1 MKYCDDYAALLDL
14 YVDGELSPDDMDRVR
29 AHLET
34 CPGCRAY
41 VDDALAIRAAF
52 PDVEDTEVPAGFAES
67 VMSAVQAA
75 AQERPAAPQAKK
87 RHWGRVLLPLA
98 ACCAIVIL
106 LHGVT
111 GSKNSPVEF
120 ATASSSATDTATTES
135 ESIAETEEAAAEA
148 PAETPADGAAD
159 GGAAPETRVA
169 FTTSDAGT
177 CASVNDQASSKALP
191 ETGVVEAPAGA
202 AVPEAQAAEPEEFG
216 VEAASS
222 VSAFATFR
230 LTTAQAPTRTAS
242 SAMSCPGRTTTP
254 CWPRWQIMAS
264 RRSPTKNLPRPT
276 GPWPMALPWSM
287 WRTNGRRTLS
297 DTNFQQNRLK
307 RGNREKS

>member
-1 MKYCDDYAALLDL
+1 MKYCEDCAALLDL
-14 YVDGELSPDDMDRVR
+14 YVDGELSPEDMDRVR
-29 AHLET
+29 SHLET

-52 PDVEDTEVPAGFAES
+52 PDVEDTEVPTGFAES

-120 ATASSSATDTATTES
+120 ATASSAADTAAITES
-135 ESIAETEEAAAEA
+135 ENIAETEEAAVEA
-148 PAETPADGAAD
+148 PAETAPA
-159 GGAAPETRVA
+159 GGTAESGGTPETRVA

-177 CASVNDQASSKALP
+177 GASVNDQASSKALP
-191 ETGVVEAPAGA
+191 ETGVVEVPAGA
-202 AVPEAQAAEPEEFG
+202 AVPEAQAEEPEEAG

-222 VSAFATFR
+222 VSAFATLR
-230 LTTAQAPTRTAS
+230 LTTAQAGELLAEHTPVSDADGVLCYELSREDYDALLAALADTGITPEPDAESAAS
-242 SAMSCPGRTTTP
+242 DGAMSDGFALVYVADE
-254 CWPRWQIMAS
+254 WPEDA
-264 RRSPTKNLPRPT
+264 
-276 GPWPMALPWSM
+276 
-287 WRTNGRRTLS
+287 
-297 DTNFQQNRLK
+297 D
-307 RGNREKS
+307 

>member
-1 MKYCDDYAALLDL
+1 MKYCEDCAALLDL
-14 YVDGELSPDDMDRVR
+14 YVDGELSPEDMDRVR

-34 CPGCRAY
+34 CSGCRAY

-52 PDVEDTEVPAGFAES
+52 PDVEDTEVPTGFAES

-222 VSAFATFR
+222 VSAFATLR
-230 LTTAQAPTRTAS
+230 LTTAQAGELLAEHTPVSDADGVLCYELSREDYDALLAALADTGITPEPDAESAAS
-242 SAMSCPGRTTTP
+242 DGAMSDGFALVYVADE
-254 CWPRWQIMAS
+254 WPENA
-264 RRSPTKNLPRPT
+264 
-276 GPWPMALPWSM
+276 
-287 WRTNGRRTLS
+287 
-297 DTNFQQNRLK
+297 
-307 RGNREKS
+307 E

>member
-1 MKYCDDYAALLDL
+1 MKYCEDYAALLDL
-14 YVDGELSPDDMDRVR
+14 YVDGELSPEDMDRVR

-34 CPGCRAY
+34 CSGCRAY

-52 PDVEDTEVPAGFAES
+52 PDVEDTEVPTGFAES

-135 ESIAETEEAAAEA
+135 ESIAETEEAAAES

-222 VSAFATFR
+222 VSAFATLR
-230 LTTAQAPTRTAS
+230 LTTAQAGELLAEHTPVSDADGVLCYELSREDYDALLAALADNGVTPEPDEESAAS
-242 SAMSCPGRTTTP
+242 DGAMADGFALVYVADE
-254 CWPRWQIMAS
+254 WPENA
-264 RRSPTKNLPRPT
+264 
-276 GPWPMALPWSM
+276 
-287 WRTNGRRTLS
+287 
-297 DTNFQQNRLK
+297 
-307 RGNREKS
+307 E

>member
-1 MKYCDDYAALLDL
+1 MKYCEDYAALLDL
-14 YVDGELSPDDMDRVR
+14 YVDGELSPEDMDRVR

-34 CPGCRAY
+34 CSGCRAY

-52 PDVEDTEVPAGFAES
+52 PDVEDTEVPTGFAES

-177 CASVNDQASSKALP
+177 GASVNDQASSKALP
-191 ETGVVEAPAGA
+191 ETGVVEVPAGA

-222 VSAFATFR
+222 VSAFATLR
-230 LTTAQAPTRTAS
+230 LTTAQAGELLAEHTPVSDADGVLCYELSREDYDALLAALADNGVTPEPDEESAAS
-242 SAMSCPGRTTTP
+242 DGAMADGFALVYVADE
-254 CWPRWQIMAS
+254 WPEDA
-264 RRSPTKNLPRPT
+264 
-276 GPWPMALPWSM
+276 
-287 WRTNGRRTLS
+287 
-297 DTNFQQNRLK
+297 D
-307 RGNREKS
+307 

>member
-1 MKYCDDYAALLDL
+1 MKYCEDYAALLDL
-14 YVDGELSPDDMDRVR
+14 YVDGELSPEDMDRVR

-34 CPGCRAY
+34 CSGCRAY

-52 PDVEDTEVPAGFAES
+52 PDVEDTEVPTGFAES

-148 PAETPADGAAD
+148 PAETPVDGAAD

-177 CASVNDQASSKALP
+177 GASVNDQASSKALP
-191 ETGVVEAPAGA
+191 ETGVVEVPAGA
-202 AVPEAQAAEPEEFG
+202 AVPEAQAEEPEEAG

-222 VSAFATFR
+222 VSAFATLR
-230 LTTAQAPTRTAS
+230 LTTAQAGELLAEHAPVSDADGVLCYELSREDYDALLAALADTGITPEPDAESAAS
-242 SAMSCPGRTTTP
+242 DGAMSDGFALVYVADE
-254 CWPRWQIMAS
+254 WPEDA
-264 RRSPTKNLPRPT
+264 
-276 GPWPMALPWSM
+276 
-287 WRTNGRRTLS
+287 
-297 DTNFQQNRLK
+297 D
-307 RGNREKS
+307 

>member
-1 MKYCDDYAALLDL
+1 MKYCEDCAALLDL
-14 YVDGELSPDDMDRVR
+14 YVDGELSPEDMDRVR

-34 CPGCRAY
+34 CSGCRAY

-52 PDVEDTEVPAGFAES
+52 PDVEDTEVPTGFAES

-177 CASVNDQASSKALP
+177 GASVNDQASSKALP
-191 ETGVVEAPAGA
+191 ETGVVEVPAGA
-202 AVPEAQAAEPEEFG
+202 AVPEAQAEEPEEAG

-222 VSAFATFR
+222 VSAFATLR
-230 LTTAQAPTRTAS
+230 LTTAQAGDLLAEHAPVSDADGVLCYELSREDYDALLAALADNGVTPEPDEESAAS
-242 SAMSCPGRTTTP
+242 DGAMADGFALVYVADE
-254 CWPRWQIMAS
+254 WPENA
-264 RRSPTKNLPRPT
+264 
-276 GPWPMALPWSM
+276 
-287 WRTNGRRTLS
+287 
-297 DTNFQQNRLK
+297 
-307 RGNREKS
+307 E

>member
-1 MKYCDDYAALLDL
+1 MKYCEDCAALLDL
-14 YVDGELSPDDMDRVR
+14 YVDGELSPEDMDRVR

-34 CPGCRAY
+34 CSGCRAY

-52 PDVEDTEVPAGFAES
+52 PDVEDTEVPTGFAES

-98 ACCAIVIL
+98 ACCAIVTL

-111 GSKNSPVEF
+111 GSKNSPVEY
-120 ATASSSATDTATTES
+120 ATASSAADTATTES

-177 CASVNDQASSKALP
+177 GASVNDQASSKALP

-222 VSAFATFR
+222 VSAFATLR
-230 LTTAQAPTRTAS
+230 LTTAQAGELLAEHTPVSDADGVLCYELSREDYDALLAALADNGVTPEPDEESAAS
-242 SAMSCPGRTTTP
+242 DGAMADGFALVYVADE
-254 CWPRWQIMAS
+254 WPENA
-264 RRSPTKNLPRPT
+264 
-276 GPWPMALPWSM
+276 
-287 WRTNGRRTLS
+287 
-297 DTNFQQNRLK
+297 
-307 RGNREKS
+307 E

>member
-1 MKYCDDYAALLDL
+1 MKYCEDCAALRDL
-14 YVDGELSPDDMDRVR
+14 YVDGELSPEDMDRVR

-34 CPGCRAY
+34 CSGCRAY

-52 PDVEDTEVPAGFAES
+52 PDVEDTEVPTGFAES

-177 CASVNDQASSKALP
+177 GASVNDQASSKALP
-191 ETGVVEAPAGA
+191 ETGVVEVPAGA
-202 AVPEAQAAEPEEFG
+202 AVPEAQAEEPEEAG

-222 VSAFATFR
+222 VSAFATLR
-230 LTTAQAPTRTAS
+230 LTTAQAGELLAEHTPVSDADGVLCYELSREDYDALLAALADNGVTPEPDEESAAS
-242 SAMSCPGRTTTP
+242 DGAMADGFALVYVADE
-254 CWPRWQIMAS
+254 WPENA
-264 RRSPTKNLPRPT
+264 
-276 GPWPMALPWSM
+276 
-287 WRTNGRRTLS
+287 
-297 DTNFQQNRLK
+297 
-307 RGNREKS
+307 E

>member
-1 MKYCDDYAALLDL
+1 MKYCEDYAALLDL
-14 YVDGELSPDDMDRVR
+14 YVDGELSPEDMDRVR

-34 CPGCRAY
+34 CSGCRAY

-52 PDVEDTEVPAGFAES
+52 PDVEDTEVPTGFAES

-75 AQERPAAPQAKK
+75 AQERPAAPQAKQ

-148 PAETPADGAAD
+148 PAEMPADGAAD

-177 CASVNDQASSKALP
+177 GASVNDQASSKALP
-191 ETGVVEAPAGA
+191 ETGVVEVPAGA

-222 VSAFATFR
+222 VSAFATLR
-230 LTTAQAPTRTAS
+230 LTTAQAGELLAEHTPVSDADGVLCYELSREDYDALLAALADNGVTPEPDEESAAS
-242 SAMSCPGRTTTP
+242 DGAMADGFALVYVADE
-254 CWPRWQIMAS
+254 WPENA
-264 RRSPTKNLPRPT
+264 
-276 GPWPMALPWSM
+276 
-287 WRTNGRRTLS
+287 
-297 DTNFQQNRLK
+297 
-307 RGNREKS
+307 E

>member
-1 MKYCDDYAALLDL
+1 MKYCEDCAALLDL
-14 YVDGELSPDDMDRVR
+14 YVDGELSPEDMDRVR

-52 PDVEDTEVPAGFAES
+52 PDVEDTEVPTGFAES

-222 VSAFATFR
+222 VSAFATLR
-230 LTTAQAPTRTAS
+230 LTTAQAGELLAEHTPVSDADGVLCYELSQEDYDALLAALADNGVTPEPDEESAAS
-242 SAMSCPGRTTTP
+242 DGAMADGFALVYVADE
-254 CWPRWQIMAS
+254 WPENA
-264 RRSPTKNLPRPT
+264 
-276 GPWPMALPWSM
+276 
-287 WRTNGRRTLS
+287 
-297 DTNFQQNRLK
+297 
-307 RGNREKS
+307 E

>member
-1 MKYCDDYAALLDL
+1 MKYCEDCAALLDL
-14 YVDGELSPDDMDRVR
+14 YVDGELSPEDMDRVR

-202 AVPEAQAAEPEEFG
+202 AVPEAQAEEPEEAG

-222 VSAFATFR
+222 VSAFATLR
-230 LTTAQAPTRTAS
+230 LTTAQAGDLLAEHAPVSDADGVLCYELSREDYDALLAALADTGITPEPDAESAAS
-242 SAMSCPGRTTTP
+242 DGAMSDGFALVYVADE
-254 CWPRWQIMAS
+254 WPENA
-264 RRSPTKNLPRPT
+264 
-276 GPWPMALPWSM
+276 
-287 WRTNGRRTLS
+287 
-297 DTNFQQNRLK
+297 
-307 RGNREKS
+307 E

>member
-1 MKYCDDYAALLDL
+1 MKYCEDYAALLDL
-14 YVDGELSPDDMDRVR
+14 YVDGELSPEDMDRVR

-34 CPGCRAY
+34 CSGCRAY

-52 PDVEDTEVPAGFAES
+52 PDVEDTEVPTGFAES

-222 VSAFATFR
+222 VSAFATLR
-230 LTTAQAPTRTAS
+230 LTTAQAGELLAEHTPVSDADGVLCYELSREDYDALLAALADTGITPEPDAESAAS
-242 SAMSCPGRTTTP
+242 DGAMSDGFALVYVADE
-254 CWPRWQIMAS
+254 WPENA
-264 RRSPTKNLPRPT
+264 
-276 GPWPMALPWSM
+276 
-287 WRTNGRRTLS
+287 
-297 DTNFQQNRLK
+297 
-307 RGNREKS
+307 E

>member
-1 MKYCDDYAALLDL
+1 MKYCEDCAALLDL
-14 YVDGELSPDDMDRVR
+14 YVDGELSPEDMDRVR

-34 CPGCRAY
+34 CSGCRAY

-52 PDVEDTEVPAGFAES
+52 PDVEDTEVPTGFAES

-75 AQERPAAPQAKK
+75 AQERPVAPQAKK

-135 ESIAETEEAAAEA
+135 ESIAETEEAAAE
-148 PAETPADGAAD
+148 
-159 GGAAPETRVA
+159 TRVA
-169 FTTSDAGT
+169 FSTSDAGT
-177 CASVNDQASSKALP
+177 GASVNDQASSKALP

-222 VSAFATFR
+222 VSAFATLR
-230 LTTAQAPTRTAS
+230 LTTAQAGELLAEHTPVSDADGVLCYELSREDYDALLAALADNGVTPEPDEESAAS
-242 SAMSCPGRTTTP
+242 DGAMADGFALVYVADE
-254 CWPRWQIMAS
+254 WPENA
-264 RRSPTKNLPRPT
+264 
-276 GPWPMALPWSM
+276 
-287 WRTNGRRTLS
+287 
-297 DTNFQQNRLK
+297 
-307 RGNREKS
+307 E

>member
-1 MKYCDDYAALLDL
+1 MKYCENYAALLDL
-14 YVDGELSPDDMDRVR
+14 YVDGELSPEDMDRVR

-34 CPGCRAY
+34 CSGCRAY

-52 PDVEDTEVPAGFAES
+52 PDVEDTEVPTGFAES

-148 PAETPADGAAD
+148 PAETPADGTAD

-177 CASVNDQASSKALP
+177 GASVNDQASSKALP
-191 ETGVVEAPAGA
+191 ETGVVEVPAGA
-202 AVPEAQAAEPEEFG
+202 AVPEAQAEEPEEAG

-222 VSAFATFR
+222 VSAFATLR
-230 LTTAQAPTRTAS
+230 LTTAQAGDLLAEHAPVSDADGVLCYELSREDYDALLAALADNGVTPEPDEESAAS
-242 SAMSCPGRTTTP
+242 DGAMADGFALVYVAAE
-254 CWPRWQIMAS
+254 WPENA
-264 RRSPTKNLPRPT
+264 
-276 GPWPMALPWSM
+276 
-287 WRTNGRRTLS
+287 
-297 DTNFQQNRLK
+297 
-307 RGNREKS
+307 E

>member
-1 MKYCDDYAALLDL
+1 MKYCEDCAALLDL
-14 YVDGELSPDDMDRVR
+14 YVDGELSPEDMDRVR

-177 CASVNDQASSKALP
+177 GASVNDQASSKALP
-191 ETGVVEAPAGA
+191 ETGVVEVPAGA
-202 AVPEAQAAEPEEFG
+202 AVPEAQAEEPEEAG

-222 VSAFATFR
+222 VSAFATLR
-230 LTTAQAPTRTAS
+230 LTTAQAGDLLAEHAPVSDADGVLCYELSREDYDALLAALADTGITPEPDAESAAS
-242 SAMSCPGRTTTP
+242 DGAMSDGFALVYVADE
-254 CWPRWQIMAS
+254 WPENA
-264 RRSPTKNLPRPT
+264 
-276 GPWPMALPWSM
+276 
-287 WRTNGRRTLS
+287 
-297 DTNFQQNRLK
+297 
-307 RGNREKS
+307 E

>member
-1 MKYCDDYAALLDL
+1 MKYCEDYAALLDL
-14 YVDGELSPDDMDRVR
+14 YVDGELSPEDMDRVR

-34 CPGCRAY
+34 CSGCRAY

-52 PDVEDTEVPAGFAES
+52 PDVEDTEVPTGFAES

-222 VSAFATFR
+222 VSAFATLR
-230 LTTAQAPTRTAS
+230 LTTAQAGELLAEHTPVSDADGVLCYELSREDYDALLAALADNGVTPEPDEESAAS
-242 SAMSCPGRTTTP
+242 DGAMADGFALVYVADE
-254 CWPRWQIMAS
+254 WPENA
-264 RRSPTKNLPRPT
+264 
-276 GPWPMALPWSM
+276 
-287 WRTNGRRTLS
+287 
-297 DTNFQQNRLK
+297 D
-307 RGNREKS
+307 

>member
-1 MKYCDDYAALLDL
+1 MKYCEDYAALLDL
-14 YVDGELSPDDMDRVR
+14 YVDGELSPEDMDRVR

-34 CPGCRAY
+34 CSGCRAY

-52 PDVEDTEVPAGFAES
+52 PDVEDTEVPTGFAES

-222 VSAFATFR
+222 VSAFATLR
-230 LTTAQAPTRTAS
+230 LTTAQAGELLAEHTPVSDADGVLCYELSREDYDALLAALADNGVTPEPDEESAAS
-242 SAMSCPGRTTTP
+242 DGAMADGFALVYVAEE
-254 CWPRWQIMAS
+254 WPENA
-264 RRSPTKNLPRPT
+264 
-276 GPWPMALPWSM
+276 
-287 WRTNGRRTLS
+287 
-297 DTNFQQNRLK
+297 
-307 RGNREKS
+307 E

>member
-1 MKYCDDYAALLDL
+1 MKYCENYAALLDL
-14 YVDGELSPDDMDRVR
+14 YVDGELSPEDMDRVR

-34 CPGCRAY
+34 CSGCRAY

-52 PDVEDTEVPAGFAES
+52 PDVEDTEVPTGFAES

-148 PAETPADGAAD
+148 PAEAPANGAAES
-159 GGAAPETRVA
+159 GGTPETRVA

-177 CASVNDQASSKALP
+177 GASVNDQASSKALP
-191 ETGVVEAPAGA
+191 ETGVVEVPAGA
-202 AVPEAQAAEPEEFG
+202 AVPEAQAEEPEEAG

-222 VSAFATFR
+222 VSAFATLR
-230 LTTAQAPTRTAS
+230 LTTAQAGDLLAEHAPVSDADGVLCYELSREDYDALLAALADTGITPEPDEESAAS
-242 SAMSCPGRTTTP
+242 DGAMADGFALVYVADE
-254 CWPRWQIMAS
+254 WPEDA
-264 RRSPTKNLPRPT
+264 
-276 GPWPMALPWSM
+276 
-287 WRTNGRRTLS
+287 
-297 DTNFQQNRLK
+297 D
-307 RGNREKS
+307 

>member
-1 MKYCDDYAALLDL
+1 MKYCEDYAALLDL
-14 YVDGELSPDDMDRVR
+14 YVDGELSPEDMDRVR

-34 CPGCRAY
+34 CSGCRAY

-52 PDVEDTEVPAGFAES
+52 PDVEDTEVPTGFAES

-177 CASVNDQASSKALP
+177 GASVNDQASSKALP
-191 ETGVVEAPAGA
+191 ETGVVEVPAGA
-202 AVPEAQAAEPEEFG
+202 AVPEAQAEEPEEAG

-222 VSAFATFR
+222 VSAFATLR
-230 LTTAQAPTRTAS
+230 LTTAQAGDLLAEHAPVSDADGVLCYELSREDYDALLAALADTGITPGPDAESAAS
-242 SAMSCPGRTTTP
+242 DGAMSDGFALVYVADE
-254 CWPRWQIMAS
+254 WPEDAY
-264 RRSPTKNLPRPT
+264 
-276 GPWPMALPWSM
+276 
-287 WRTNGRRTLS
+287 
-297 DTNFQQNRLK
+297 
-307 RGNREKS
+307 

>member
-1 MKYCDDYAALLDL
+1 MKYCEDYAALLDL
-14 YVDGELSPDDMDRVR
+14 YVDGELSPEDMDRVR

-34 CPGCRAY
+34 CSGCRAY

-52 PDVEDTEVPAGFAES
+52 PDVEDTEVPTGFAES

-169 FTTSDAGT
+169 FTPSDAGT
-177 CASVNDQASSKALP
+177 GASVNDQASSKALP

-222 VSAFATFR
+222 VSAFATLR
-230 LTTAQAPTRTAS
+230 LTTAQAGELLAEHTPVSDADGVLCYELSREDYDALLAALADNGVTPEPDEESAAS
-242 SAMSCPGRTTTP
+242 DGAMADGFALVYVADE
-254 CWPRWQIMAS
+254 WPENA
-264 RRSPTKNLPRPT
+264 
-276 GPWPMALPWSM
+276 
-287 WRTNGRRTLS
+287 
-297 DTNFQQNRLK
+297 
-307 RGNREKS
+307 E

>member
-1 MKYCDDYAALLDL
+1 MKYCEDYAALLDL
-14 YVDGELSPDDMDRVR
+14 YVDGELSPEDMDRVR

-34 CPGCRAY
+34 CSGCRAY

-52 PDVEDTEVPAGFAES
+52 PDVEDTEVPTGFAES

-177 CASVNDQASSKALP
+177 GASVNDQTSSKALP
-191 ETGVVEAPAGA
+191 ETGVVEVPAGA
-202 AVPEAQAAEPEEFG
+202 AVPEAQAEEPEEAG

-222 VSAFATFR
+222 VSAFATLR
-230 LTTAQAPTRTAS
+230 LTTAQAGDLLAEHAPVSDADGVLCYELSREDYDALLAALADTGITPEPDAESAAS
-242 SAMSCPGRTTTP
+242 DGAMSDGFALVYVADE
-254 CWPRWQIMAS
+254 WPEDA
-264 RRSPTKNLPRPT
+264 
-276 GPWPMALPWSM
+276 
-287 WRTNGRRTLS
+287 
-297 DTNFQQNRLK
+297 D
-307 RGNREKS
+307 

>member
-1 MKYCDDYAALLDL
+1 MKYCEDCAALLDL
-14 YVDGELSPDDMDRVR
+14 YVDGELSHDEIDRVR

-177 CASVNDQASSKALP
+177 GASVNDQASSKALP
-191 ETGVVEAPAGA
+191 ETGVVEVPAGA
-202 AVPEAQAAEPEEFG
+202 AVPEAQAEEPEEAG

-222 VSAFATFR
+222 VSAFATLR
-230 LTTAQAPTRTAS
+230 LTTAQAGELLAEHTPVSDADGVLCYELSREDYDALLAALADNGVTPEPDEESAAS
-242 SAMSCPGRTTTP
+242 DGAMADGFALVYVADE
-254 CWPRWQIMAS
+254 WPENA
-264 RRSPTKNLPRPT
+264 
-276 GPWPMALPWSM
+276 
-287 WRTNGRRTLS
+287 
-297 DTNFQQNRLK
+297 
-307 RGNREKS
+307 E

>member
-1 MKYCDDYAALLDL
+1 MTNCKVFAALLDL

-52 PDVEDTEVPAGFAES
+52 PDVEDTEVPTGFAES

-222 VSAFATFR
+222 VSAFATLR
-230 LTTAQAPTRTAS
+230 LTTAQAGELLAEHTPVSDADGVLCYELSREDYDALLAALADNGVTPEPDEESAAS
-242 SAMSCPGRTTTP
+242 DGAMADGFALVYVADE
-254 CWPRWQIMAS
+254 WPENA
-264 RRSPTKNLPRPT
+264 
-276 GPWPMALPWSM
+276 
-287 WRTNGRRTLS
+287 
-297 DTNFQQNRLK
+297 
-307 RGNREKS
+307 E

>member
-1 MKYCDDYAALLDL
+1 MKYCEDCAALLDL

-52 PDVEDTEVPAGFAES
+52 PDVEDTEVPTGFAES

-148 PAETPADGAAD
+148 PAEAPANGAAES
-159 GGAAPETRVA
+159 GGTPETRVA

-177 CASVNDQASSKALP
+177 GASVNDQASSKALP
-191 ETGVVEAPAGA
+191 ETGVVEVPAGA
-202 AVPEAQAAEPEEFG
+202 AVPEAQAEEPEEAG

-222 VSAFATFR
+222 VSAFATLR
-230 LTTAQAPTRTAS
+230 LTTAQAGELLAEHTPVSDADGVLCYELSREDYDALLAALADTGITPEPDAESAAS
-242 SAMSCPGRTTTP
+242 DGAMSDGFALVYVADE
-254 CWPRWQIMAS
+254 WPENA
-264 RRSPTKNLPRPT
+264 
-276 GPWPMALPWSM
+276 
-287 WRTNGRRTLS
+287 
-297 DTNFQQNRLK
+297 
-307 RGNREKS
+307 E

>member
-1 MKYCDDYAALLDL
+1 MKYCEDYAALLDL
-14 YVDGELSPDDMDRVR
+14 YVDGELSPEDMDRVR

-34 CPGCRAY
+34 CSGCRAY

-52 PDVEDTEVPAGFAES
+52 PDVEDTEVPTGFAES

-177 CASVNDQASSKALP
+177 GASVNDQASSKALP
-191 ETGVVEAPAGA
+191 ETGVVEVPAGA
-202 AVPEAQAAEPEEFG
+202 AVPEAQAEEPEEAG

-222 VSAFATFR
+222 VSAFATLR
-230 LTTAQAPTRTAS
+230 LTTAQAGELLAEHAPVSDADGVLCYELSREDYDALLAALADTGITPGPDAESAAS
-242 SAMSCPGRTTTP
+242 DGAMSDGFALVYVADE
-254 CWPRWQIMAS
+254 WPEDA
-264 RRSPTKNLPRPT
+264 
-276 GPWPMALPWSM
+276 
-287 WRTNGRRTLS
+287 
-297 DTNFQQNRLK
+297 D
-307 RGNREKS
+307 

>member
-1 MKYCDDYAALLDL
+1 MKYCENYAALLDL
-14 YVDGELSPDDMDRVR
+14 YVDGELSPEDMDRVR

-34 CPGCRAY
+34 CSGCRAY

-52 PDVEDTEVPAGFAES
+52 PDVEDTEVPTGFAES

-177 CASVNDQASSKALP
+177 GASVNDQASSKALP
-191 ETGVVEAPAGA
+191 ETGVVEVPAGA
-202 AVPEAQAAEPEEFG
+202 AVPEAQAEEPEEAG

-222 VSAFATFR
+222 VSAFATLR
-230 LTTAQAPTRTAS
+230 LTTAQAGELLAEHTPVSDADGVLCYELSREDYDVLLAALADNGVTPEPDEESAAS
-242 SAMSCPGRTTTP
+242 DGAMADGFALVYVADE
-254 CWPRWQIMAS
+254 WPENA
-264 RRSPTKNLPRPT
+264 
-276 GPWPMALPWSM
+276 
-287 WRTNGRRTLS
+287 
-297 DTNFQQNRLK
+297 
-307 RGNREKS
+307 E

>member
-1 MKYCDDYAALLDL
+1 MKYCEDYAALLDL
-14 YVDGELSPDDMDRVR
+14 YVDGELSPEDMDRVR

-34 CPGCRAY
+34 CSGCRAY

-52 PDVEDTEVPAGFAES
+52 PDVEDTEVPTGFAES

-222 VSAFATFR
+222 VSAFATLR
-230 LTTAQAPTRTAS
+230 LTTAQAGELLAEHTPVSDADGVLCYELSREDYDALLAALADTGITPEPDAESAAS
-242 SAMSCPGRTTTP
+242 DGAMSDGFALVYVADE
-254 CWPRWQIMAS
+254 WPEDA
-264 RRSPTKNLPRPT
+264 
-276 GPWPMALPWSM
+276 
-287 WRTNGRRTLS
+287 
-297 DTNFQQNRLK
+297 D
-307 RGNREKS
+307 

>member
-1 MKYCDDYAALLDL
+1 MKYCEDYAALLDL
-14 YVDGELSPDDMDRVR
+14 YVDGELSPEDMDRVR

-34 CPGCRAY
+34 CSGCRAY

-52 PDVEDTEVPAGFAES
+52 PDVEDTEVPTGFAES

-177 CASVNDQASSKALP
+177 GASVNDQASSKALP
-191 ETGVVEAPAGA
+191 ETGVVEVPAGA
-202 AVPEAQAAEPEEFG
+202 AVPEAQAEEPEEAG

-222 VSAFATFR
+222 VSAFATLR
-230 LTTAQAPTRTAS
+230 LTTAQAGELLAEHTPVSDADGVLCYELSREDYDALLAALADTGITPEPDAESAAS
-242 SAMSCPGRTTTP
+242 DGAMSDGFALVYVADE
-254 CWPRWQIMAS
+254 WPEDA
-264 RRSPTKNLPRPT
+264 
-276 GPWPMALPWSM
+276 
-287 WRTNGRRTLS
+287 
-297 DTNFQQNRLK
+297 D
-307 RGNREKS
+307 

>member
-1 MKYCDDYAALLDL
+1 MKYCEDYAALLDL
-14 YVDGELSPDDMDRVR
+14 YVDGELSPEDMDRVR

-34 CPGCRAY
+34 CSGCRAY

-52 PDVEDTEVPAGFAES
+52 PDVEDTEVPTGFAES

-120 ATASSSATDTATTES
+120 ATASSAADTAAITES
-135 ESIAETEEAAAEA
+135 ENIAETEEAAVEA
-148 PAETPADGAAD
+148 PAETAPA
-159 GGAAPETRVA
+159 GGTAKSGGTPETRVA

-177 CASVNDQASSKALP
+177 GASVNDQASSKALP
-191 ETGVVEAPAGA
+191 ETGVVEVPAGA
-202 AVPEAQAAEPEEFG
+202 AVPEAQAAEPEEAG

-222 VSAFATFR
+222 VSAFATLR
-230 LTTAQAPTRTAS
+230 LTTAQAGELLAEHTPVSDADGVLCYELSREDYDALLAALADNGVTPEPDEESAAS
-242 SAMSCPGRTTTP
+242 DGAMADGFALVYVADE
-254 CWPRWQIMAS
+254 WPENA
-264 RRSPTKNLPRPT
+264 
-276 GPWPMALPWSM
+276 
-287 WRTNGRRTLS
+287 
-297 DTNFQQNRLK
+297 
-307 RGNREKS
+307 E

>member
-14 YVDGELSPDDMDRVR
+14 YVDGELSPEDMDRVR

-34 CPGCRAY
+34 CSGCRAY

-52 PDVEDTEVPAGFAES
+52 PDVEDTEVPTGFAES

-177 CASVNDQASSKALP
+177 GASVNDQASSKALP
-191 ETGVVEAPAGA
+191 ETGVVEVPAGA
-202 AVPEAQAAEPEEFG
+202 AVPEAQAEEPEEAG

-222 VSAFATFR
+222 VSAFATLR
-230 LTTAQAPTRTAS
+230 LTTAQAGDLLAEHAPVSDADGVLCYELSREDYDALLAALADTGITPEPDAESAAS
-242 SAMSCPGRTTTP
+242 DGAMSDGFALVYVADE
-254 CWPRWQIMAS
+254 WPENA
-264 RRSPTKNLPRPT
+264 
-276 GPWPMALPWSM
+276 
-287 WRTNGRRTLS
+287 
-297 DTNFQQNRLK
+297 
-307 RGNREKS
+307 E

>member
-1 MKYCDDYAALLDL
+1 MKYCEDCAALLDL

-177 CASVNDQASSKALP
+177 GASVNDQASSKALP
-191 ETGVVEAPAGA
+191 ETGVVEVPAGA
-202 AVPEAQAAEPEEFG
+202 AVPEAQAEEPEEAG

-222 VSAFATFR
+222 VSAFATLR
-230 LTTAQAPTRTAS
+230 LTTAQAGDLLAEHAPVSDADGVLCYELSREDYDALLAALADNGVTPEPDEESAAS
-242 SAMSCPGRTTTP
+242 DGAMADGFALVYVADE
-254 CWPRWQIMAS
+254 WPENA
-264 RRSPTKNLPRPT
+264 
-276 GPWPMALPWSM
+276 
-287 WRTNGRRTLS
+287 
-297 DTNFQQNRLK
+297 
-307 RGNREKS
+307 E

>member
-1 MKYCDDYAALLDL
+1 MKYCEDYAALLDL
-14 YVDGELSPDDMDRVR
+14 YVDGELSPEDMDRVR

-34 CPGCRAY
+34 CSGCRAY

-52 PDVEDTEVPAGFAES
+52 PDVEDTEVPTGFAES
-67 VMSAVQAA
+67 VMSSVQAA

-177 CASVNDQASSKALP
+177 GASVNDQASSKALP
-191 ETGVVEAPAGA
+191 ETGVVEVPAGA
-202 AVPEAQAAEPEEFG
+202 AVPEAQAEEPEEAG

-222 VSAFATFR
+222 VSAFATLR
-230 LTTAQAPTRTAS
+230 LTTAQAGDLLAEHAPVSDADGVLCYELSREDYDALLAALADTGITPEPDAESAAS
-242 SAMSCPGRTTTP
+242 DGAMSDGFALVYVADE
-254 CWPRWQIMAS
+254 WPEDA
-264 RRSPTKNLPRPT
+264 
-276 GPWPMALPWSM
+276 
-287 WRTNGRRTLS
+287 
-297 DTNFQQNRLK
+297 D
-307 RGNREKS
+307 

>member
-1 MKYCDDYAALLDL
+1 MRYCDDYAALLDL
-14 YVDGELSPDDMDRVR
+14 YVDGELSPEDMDRVR

-34 CPGCRAY
+34 CSGCRAY

-52 PDVEDTEVPAGFAES
+52 PDVEDTEVPTGFAES

-177 CASVNDQASSKALP
+177 GASVNDQASSKALP
-191 ETGVVEAPAGA
+191 ETGVVEVPAGA
-202 AVPEAQAAEPEEFG
+202 AVPEAQAEEPEEAG

-222 VSAFATFR
+222 VSAFATLR
-230 LTTAQAPTRTAS
+230 LTTAQAGELLAEHAPVSDADGVLCYELSREDYDALLAALADTGITPEPDAESAAS
-242 SAMSCPGRTTTP
+242 DGAMSDGFALVYVADE
-254 CWPRWQIMAS
+254 WPEDA
-264 RRSPTKNLPRPT
+264 
-276 GPWPMALPWSM
+276 
-287 WRTNGRRTLS
+287 
-297 DTNFQQNRLK
+297 D
-307 RGNREKS
+307 

>member
-1 MKYCDDYAALLDL
+1 MKYCEDYAALLDL
-14 YVDGELSPDDMDRVR
+14 YVDGELSPEDMDRVR

-34 CPGCRAY
+34 CSGCRAY

-52 PDVEDTEVPAGFAES
+52 PDVEDTEVPAGFAGG

-135 ESIAETEEAAAEA
+135 ESIAETEKAAAEA

-222 VSAFATFR
+222 VSAFATLR
-230 LTTAQAPTRTAS
+230 LTTAQAGELLAEHTPVSDADGVLCYELSREDYDALLAALADNGVTPEPDEESAAS
-242 SAMSCPGRTTTP
+242 DGAMADGFALVYVADE
-254 CWPRWQIMAS
+254 WPENA
-264 RRSPTKNLPRPT
+264 
-276 GPWPMALPWSM
+276 
-287 WRTNGRRTLS
+287 
-297 DTNFQQNRLK
+297 D
-307 RGNREKS
+307 

>member
-1 MKYCDDYAALLDL
+1 MKYCEDCAALLDL
-14 YVDGELSPDDMDRVR
+14 YVDGELSPEDMDRVR

-34 CPGCRAY
+34 CSGCRAY

-52 PDVEDTEVPAGFAES
+52 PDVEDTEVPTGFAES

-120 ATASSSATDTATTES
+120 ATASSAADTAAITES
-135 ESIAETEEAAAEA
+135 ENIAETEEAAVEA
-148 PAETPADGAAD
+148 PAETAPA
-159 GGAAPETRVA
+159 GGTAESGGTPETRVA

-177 CASVNDQASSKALP
+177 GASVNDQASSKALP
-191 ETGVVEAPAGA
+191 ETGVVEVPAGA
-202 AVPEAQAAEPEEFG
+202 AVPEAQAAEPEEAG

-222 VSAFATFR
+222 VSAFATLR
-230 LTTAQAPTRTAS
+230 LTTAQAGELLAEHTPVSDADGVLCYELSREDYDVLLAALADTGITPEPDAESAAS
-242 SAMSCPGRTTTP
+242 DGAMSDGFALVYVADE
-254 CWPRWQIMAS
+254 WPEDA
-264 RRSPTKNLPRPT
+264 
-276 GPWPMALPWSM
+276 
-287 WRTNGRRTLS
+287 
-297 DTNFQQNRLK
+297 D
-307 RGNREKS
+307 

>member
-1 MKYCDDYAALLDL
+1 MKYCEDYAALLDL
-14 YVDGELSPDDMDRVR
+14 YVDGELSPEDMDRVR

-34 CPGCRAY
+34 CSGCRAY

-52 PDVEDTEVPAGFAES
+52 PDVEDTEVPTGFAES

-222 VSAFATFR
+222 VSAFATLR
-230 LTTAQAPTRTAS
+230 LTTAQAGELLAEHTPVSDADGVLCYELSQEDYDALLAALADNGVTPEPDEESAAS
-242 SAMSCPGRTTTP
+242 DGAMADGFALVYVADE
-254 CWPRWQIMAS
+254 WPENA
-264 RRSPTKNLPRPT
+264 
-276 GPWPMALPWSM
+276 
-287 WRTNGRRTLS
+287 
-297 DTNFQQNRLK
+297 
-307 RGNREKS
+307 E

>member
-1 MKYCDDYAALLDL
+1 MKYCEDCAALLDL
-14 YVDGELSPDDMDRVR
+14 YVDGELSPEDMDRVR

-34 CPGCRAY
+34 CSGCRAY

-52 PDVEDTEVPAGFAES
+52 PDVEDTEVPTGFAES

-177 CASVNDQASSKALP
+177 GASVNDQASSKALP

-222 VSAFATFR
+222 VSAFATLR
-230 LTTAQAPTRTAS
+230 LTTAQAGELLAEHTPVSDADGVLCYELSREDYDALLAALADTGITPEPDAESAAS
-242 SAMSCPGRTTTP
+242 DGAMSDGFALVYVADE
-254 CWPRWQIMAS
+254 WPENA
-264 RRSPTKNLPRPT
+264 
-276 GPWPMALPWSM
+276 
-287 WRTNGRRTLS
+287 
-297 DTNFQQNRLK
+297 
-307 RGNREKS
+307 E

>member
-1 MKYCDDYAALLDL
+1 MKYCEDYAALLDL
-14 YVDGELSPDDMDRVR
+14 YVDGELSPEDMDRVR

-52 PDVEDTEVPAGFAES
+52 PDVEDTEVPAGFAGG

-191 ETGVVEAPAGA
+191 ETGVVEVPAGA

-222 VSAFATFR
+222 VSAFATLR
-230 LTTAQAPTRTAS
+230 LTTAQAGDLLAEHAPVSDADGVLCYELSREDYDALLAALADNGVTPEPDEESAAS
-242 SAMSCPGRTTTP
+242 DGAMADGFALVYVADE
-254 CWPRWQIMAS
+254 WPENA
-264 RRSPTKNLPRPT
+264 
-276 GPWPMALPWSM
+276 
-287 WRTNGRRTLS
+287 
-297 DTNFQQNRLK
+297 
-307 RGNREKS
+307 E

>member
-1 MKYCDDYAALLDL
+1 MKYCEDCAALLDL
-14 YVDGELSPDDMDRVR
+14 YVDGELSPEDMDRVR

-34 CPGCRAY
+34 CSGCRAY

-52 PDVEDTEVPAGFAES
+52 PDVEDTEVPTGFAES

-177 CASVNDQASSKALP
+177 GASVNDQASSKALP

-222 VSAFATFR
+222 VSAFATLR
-230 LTTAQAPTRTAS
+230 LTTAQAGELLAEHAPVSDADGVLCYELSREDYDALLAALADNGVTPEPDEESAAS
-242 SAMSCPGRTTTP
+242 DGAMADGFALVYVADE
-254 CWPRWQIMAS
+254 WPE
-264 RRSPTKNLPRPT
+264 NE
-276 GPWPMALPWSM
+276 
-287 WRTNGRRTLS
+287 
-297 DTNFQQNRLK
+297 D
-307 RGNREKS
+307 